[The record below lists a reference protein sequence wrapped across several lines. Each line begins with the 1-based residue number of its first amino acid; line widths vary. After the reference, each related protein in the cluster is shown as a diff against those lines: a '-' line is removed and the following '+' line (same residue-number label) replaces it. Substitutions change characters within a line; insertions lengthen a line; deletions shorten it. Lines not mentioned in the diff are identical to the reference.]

1 MKIFMFSKRFAAL
14 ALASIVA
21 ITSAMPVC
29 AAEKSSVDTSS
40 STSSTSSIVVQVNS
54 NTMLGSRRRL
64 LTSSASEIDGGSGN
78 FECVLP
84 DDTWDGYIM
93 AGVAS
98 SNVDG
103 LVSCFVHTP
112 DGHDYALGD
121 VAASGGQTPLIHFTF
136 CGEGTYTFY
145 FTVSCSDLLDVY
157 GRIYSSN

>member
-1 MKIFMFSKRFAAL
+1 MKNFMFSKRFAAIV
-14 ALASIVA
+14 LASIMA
-21 ITSAMPVC
+21 ITTAMPVC

-40 STSSTSSIVVQVNS
+40 STYKIDVKVDS

>member
-40 STSSTSSIVVQVNS
+40 STSSIVVKVDS

-78 FECVLP
+78 LECVLP

>member
-1 MKIFMFSKRFAAL
+1 MKNFMFSKRFAAIV
-14 ALASIVA
+14 LASIMA
-21 ITSAMPVC
+21 ITTAMPVC

-40 STSSTSSIVVQVNS
+40 STSSIVVKVDS